1 MGLFPPKENYPW
13 HSGRPRGIKNGPK
26 EVVRLGWAT
35 EAECKRFLDSAN
47 FGNRYHLGALGA
59 HPPLEDA
66 LDENPMSLVM
76 ASEFVRKL
84 LARWIASKI
93 KMGK

>member
-1 MGLFPPKENYPW
+1 
-13 HSGRPRGIKNGPK
+13 
-26 EVVRLGWAT
+26 
-35 EAECKRFLDSAN
+35 LDSAN
-47 FGNRYHLGALGA
+47 FGNRYHFGA
-59 HPPLEDA
+59 HSPLEDA

>member
-1 MGLFPPKENYPW
+1 
-13 HSGRPRGIKNGPK
+13 
-26 EVVRLGWAT
+26 VRLGWAT

-47 FGNRYHLGALGA
+47 FGNRYHFGA
-59 HPPLEDA
+59 HSPLEDA